1 MDRRWSV
8 ATGVP
13 ASLPAGADP
22 SSRARP
28 RAQARPRTLRRRA
41 PPRGRQL
48 VALTHFL
55 RQLRTQARLSTSAEC
70 EQVYWRHKEHSLHAH
85 ELQGSPRLS
94 YRILKVHIRYWLL
107 LMGSHA

>member
-22 SSRARP
+22 CSRARP
-28 RAQARPRTLRRRA
+28 GPTTTLRRRA

>member
-22 SSRARP
+22 AP
-28 RAQARPRTLRRRA
+28 GRAQARPRTLRRRA

-85 ELQGSPRLS
+85 ELRGSRRPLP